1 MRSVASLIPR
11 LSVAASWRFW
21 STDQQFHCSPWFLGA
36 GSVKMTGISD
46 ASSGKKAFRSSAT
59 GIEFKGRSFSES
71 IGDGG
76 ESAGASSKTGVTG
89 EVRGSGVEYGL
100 GRVSSL
106 GIGWSAKMD
115 SLDWD
120 EVTWFRAAWIG
131 VSTGEGAGEGE
142 DKRP

>member
-1 MRSVASLIPR
+1 
-11 LSVAASWRFW
+11 
-21 STDQQFHCSPWFLGA
+21 
-36 GSVKMTGISD
+36 MTGIND
-46 ASSGKKAFRSSAT
+46 VSSGKKAFRSSAT

-76 ESAGASSKTGVTG
+76 ESTGASSKTGVTG
-89 EVRGSGVEYGL
+89 EVQGSDVEYSL

-106 GIGWSAKMD
+106 GIGWSAKVD
-115 SLDWD
+115 GLDWD

-131 VSTGEGAGEGE
+131 VSRVSTSEGTSEGR